1 MTTFPN
7 HNGNAH
13 FTKKNTLLSSIVFQ
27 GAPSLLSLPAIFTD
41 KRASASTP
49 PRWDLLEKLVDGLC
63 SPTRDSTAVPLRVE
77 RPLIELQL
85 QVGDAMVGA
94 MTARSVDEPLQS

>member
-1 MTTFPN
+1 MAM
-7 HNGNAH
+7 H
-13 FTKKNTLLSSIVFQ
+13 TLPKRIPYCQVLFSR
-27 GAPSLLSLPAIFTD
+27 GLPAFFPFLVPIFPD